1 MKSAKFD
8 PQEAVDF
15 LSLVTES
22 ESENRADGASD
33 LRFSY
38 GEQWPADTMNSRQLE
53 QRPCLT
59 VNKVDSYIRQ
69 VTNSQRQQRPR
80 IKIHPVDSIADPKT
94 AETLTGIMRHI
105 EQQSDADQAYDTAFN
120 FAARIGWGYFRVITD
135 YIREDSFDQDIYV
148 QQIDNPFTVYF
159 DPHSTLPDGSD
170 AEKCLITDMISKA
183 SFQLQYPDFDMVDFE
198 SRATGDIAA
207 HWVTKDEIRIAEY
220 FTVEKKLAKLVMLSD
235 GTVAWLEELPD
246 AKVLDKAGISVIGQ
260 RDSYRRVVWWR
271 KIAGGLQVLEEKQWP
286 GRWIPVIP
294 VYGDQMIMD
303 GKRRK
308 FGLVR
313 FARDPQMM
321 YNFWRT
327 AMTESVAMAPK
338 AKWIMAEGQDEGHEN
353 EWARA
358 NQSAMAVLRYKQTD
372 TEGKDAPIPVR
383 VQPEP
388 PPEGMMVAASAI
400 SNDLQAVLGIF
411 DPQTNA
417 KQGVKSGRAVQ
428 AEQGQS
434 EQSNFHLYDNLTRSI
449 KFFGRIA
456 LDLVP
461 KIYDKKRIM
470 RIIGEDSKP
479 SMVTINEPVQ
489 EKDEQGQ
496 PMVDAQGE
504 AVERILNDVTVG
516 NYDVVMDVGPGY
528 NSKRME
534 ALDAF
539 TALMGGP
546 LGEEVAKVGGDLVVR
561 LYDAPGMDVLA
572 DRLAA
577 MNPAAQV
584 DDKSDV
590 PPQAQ
595 MAIKQL
601 QAQLQQAG
609 QQIQQLEG
617 VLKSRADVEQMRQDG
632 ETKRTLLTTTS
643 KAHESEMWAQ
653 EEARQVDSVE
663 RTRLHDTQTRAI
675 SAQNVAEIQA
685 TTQLM
690 LKHLDTKALKESA
703 QRADEQTALAGDST
717 V

>member
-1 MKSAKFD
+1 MAFD
-8 PQEAVDF
+8 CQEAVDF
-15 LSLVTES
+15 LTLVSEA
-22 ESENRADGASD
+22 ESENRADGSED
-33 LRFSY
+33 LKFSY
-38 GEQWPADTMNSRQLE
+38 GEQWPVETMNSRQLE

-59 VNKVDSYIRQ
+59 INKVDSYIRQ

-80 IKIHPVDSIADPKT
+80 IKVHPIDSIADPKT
-94 AETLTGIMRHI
+94 AETLTGLMRHI

-170 AEKCLITDMISKA
+170 AEKCLITDLISKD
-183 SFQLQYPDFDMVDFE
+183 SFKLQYPDFDMTDFE

-207 HWVTKDEIRIAEY
+207 HWITKDEIRIAEY
-220 FTVEKKLAKLVMLSD
+220 FTVEKEKATLVMLSD
-235 GTVAWLEELPD
+235 GTVAWKTELPAAD
-246 AKVLDKAGISVIGQ
+246 VLAAANVQVIGE
-260 RDSYRRVVWWR
+260 RESYKRVVYWR
-271 KIAGGLQVLEEKQWP
+271 KIAGGMQLLEEKKWP

-294 VYGDQMIMD
+294 VYGDQMIMN

-338 AKWIMAEGQDEGHEN
+338 AKWLMAEGQDEGHEN

-358 NQSAMAVLRYKQTD
+358 NQSAMAVLRYRQTD
-372 TEGKDAPIPVR
+372 TEGAQAPIPTR
-383 VQPEP
+383 VQPEL
-388 PPEGMMVAASAI
+388 PPEGMMVSASAI

-417 KQGVKSGRAVQ
+417 KQGVKSGRAVM

-449 KFFGRIA
+449 KFFARQA
-456 LDLVP
+456 LDLIP
-461 KIYDKKRIM
+461 KIYDKKRIT
-470 RIIGEDSKP
+470 RIIGEDGKP
-479 SMVTINEPVQ
+479 SMATLNEPVEKMNDQ
-489 EKDEQGQ
+489 E
-496 PMVDAQGE
+496 E
-504 AVERILNDVTVG
+504 AIESILNDVTVG

-534 ALDAF
+534 AIDAF

-546 LGEEVAKVGGDLVVR
+546 MGEEIAKVGGDLVVR

-609 QQIQQLEG
+609 QQIQAMEAELQSRSQLQ
-617 VLKSRADVEQMRQDG
+617 QMKEDG
-632 ETKRTLLTTTS
+632 ATKRTLITATT

-653 EEARQVDSVE
+653 EERDQVASVE
-663 RTRLHDTQTRAI
+663 RTRMHDTATRAI
-675 SAQNVAEIQA
+675 SAQNVAEIDA
-685 TTQLM
+685 TVQLM
-690 LKHLDTKALKESA
+690 LKHLDTKALEDAA
-703 QRADEQTALAGDST
+703 QRADQQTANVADSE
-717 V
+717 